1 MIRAFSVS
9 LVAVS
14 AIALSFF
21 FARTR
26 QPVPAPEAADDGVK
40 RAAVSLEELRRAGF

>member
-14 AIALSFF
+14 AIALSVF
-21 FARTR
+21 FARAR
-26 QPVPAPEAADDGVK
+26 HPVPAAEAADDGVES
-40 RAAVSLEELRRAGF
+40 AAVSLEELRRAGF